1 MEREITLDLIQVKEM
16 ADHALQALI
25 ARMDRECENVGTM
38 TLSVKVEFDYFALNE
53 HETGSRPTF
62 KAKISTKIKAAK
74 PYEWEYQPD
83 GYIVDGGKIN
93 LTSEQT
99 EIEEAGA

>member
-1 MEREITLDLIQVKEM
+1 MEREITLDLIQAKEL
-16 ADHALQALI
+16 ANRALQALV
-25 ARMDRECENVGTM
+25 MQMEQQCEHEGAM
-38 TLSVKVEFDYFALNE
+38 TLSVKVTFDYFALNE
-53 HETGSRPTF
+53 HETGAKPIF
-62 KAKISTKIKAAK
+62 KVKVSNRIKAAK